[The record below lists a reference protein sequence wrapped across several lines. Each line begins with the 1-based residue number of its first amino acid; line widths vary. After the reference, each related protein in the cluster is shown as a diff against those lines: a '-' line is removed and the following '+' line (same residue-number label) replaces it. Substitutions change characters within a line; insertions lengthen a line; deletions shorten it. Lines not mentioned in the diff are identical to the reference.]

1 MSGVWLWIKRSLLV
15 VVSLI
20 AALLIVGVAYEQWS
34 RFRLPE
40 TYPPPGELISVDGRQ
55 QHLHCLGRGGPTVI
69 LEAGL
74 TVYGSLHWHKVQP
87 AVSQSVKVCS
97 YDRAGILWSSPGN
110 EPRDGNRLAD
120 ELHAL
125 LQSAGVPPPY
135 VMVAHSV
142 GGVLARI
149 YDQRFPGEVTGFVF
163 VDSSHPE
170 QQQRLPQ
177 TENTN
182 PGPPPGLPL
191 FTSTG
196 IVRSMMLPADPPAG
210 MDAAVHA
217 TAMAYWPISAYA
229 MFAELAVVEETAGE
243 EKVGRSLNPRPIVV
257 LSRSTFSSDEER
269 IAWMEMQNEIAAL
282 SQNSIHRIVQN
293 TGHNTQI
300 ERPEIVIE
308 AIEQVV
314 AAVRTNT
321 PLSER

>member
-1 MSGVWLWIKRSLLV
+1 MSAVWRWIRWSLLGIV
-15 VVSLI
+15 LLI
-20 AALLIVGVAYEQWS
+20 AALLIIGVGYERWS

-40 TYPPPGELISVDGRQ
+40 NYPPPGELISIDGRK
-55 QHLHCLGRGGPTVI
+55 QHLHCLGRGGPTVM
-69 LEAGL
+69 LEAGFA
-74 TVYGSLHWHKVQP
+74 VYGSLHWYKVQP
-87 AVSQSVKVCS
+87 VVSKSVKVCS

-177 TENTN
+177 TENDD
-182 PGPPPGLPL
+182 PGPPPGLSF
-191 FTSTG
+191 FTGTG

-210 MDAAVHA
+210 IDAPIHG
-217 TAMAYWPISAYA
+217 TTMAYWPLSAHA
-229 MFAELAVVEETAGE
+229 MFAELAVVEQTARE
-243 EKVGRSLNPRPIVV
+243 EEFGRSLNSRPIVV
-257 LSRSTFSSDEER
+257 LSRSMFSSDEER

-282 SQNSIHRIVQN
+282 SQDSIHRIVQN
-293 TGHNTQI
+293 TGHNIQI
-300 ERPEIVIE
+300 ERPEVVIE

-314 AAVRTNT
+314 TAVRADK
-321 PLSER
+321 PLSGQ